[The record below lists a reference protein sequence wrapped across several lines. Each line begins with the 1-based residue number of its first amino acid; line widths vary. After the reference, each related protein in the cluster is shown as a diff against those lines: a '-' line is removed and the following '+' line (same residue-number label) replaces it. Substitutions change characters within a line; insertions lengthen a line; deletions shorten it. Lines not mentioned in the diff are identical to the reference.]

1 MNLRRWAA
9 ILLPRFAS
17 LKSREKKERK
27 RNLSRCDRSCITTQD
42 EKNLHFPRF
51 AVVKWNPNNAPT
63 LLHPFSAPDRA
74 GKVVSNF
81 SRGPK
86 SLRHVRLNSSSSI
99 PEGGD
104 GNEILRAVK
113 RTVFVEVRI
122 RLSYFNR
129 TERERER
136 EMALGSRQRAT
147 RARIEDEGNKRRN
160 KRRKRKREGNYGRTE
175 GEAKRGLSKER
186 FSVAVSESGDVL
198 ISMKARGN

>member
-51 AVVKWNPNNAPT
+51 AVVKWKPNNAPT

-136 EMALGSRQRAT
+136 ERWRS
-147 RARIEDEGNKRRN
+147 
-160 KRRKRKREGNYGRTE
+160 GRD
-175 GEAKRGLSKER
+175 KER
-186 FSVAVSESGDVL
+186 HELESKTRG
-198 ISMKARGN
+198 IKGGTKGGKENAREITGGRKERRGAGCQRKDSQWP